1 MLALSNRS
9 FATTVKDKAA
19 QRDPERLKGLTL
31 TKQQVEEAM
40 KAHYDEEGSYSPPH
54 ASTFPSIDR
63 RACLMNLRIPPL
75 GIAPPPFGDEQ
86 VKEIEQ
92 KTTLRRDNLQ
102 WDREHWTDDS
112 LQPDEKSVDVI
123 IDDIQ
128 EMYKKGVSFATI
140 NLFIDWFSGAD
151 KGYKHA
157 IYNKT
162 WARIE

>member
-1 MLALSNRS
+1 
-9 FATTVKDKAA
+9 
-19 QRDPERLKGLTL
+19 
-31 TKQQVEEAM
+31 
-40 KAHYDEEGSYSPPH
+40 
-54 ASTFPSIDR
+54 
-63 RACLMNLRIPPL
+63 
-75 GIAPPPFGDEQ
+75 
-86 VKEIEQ
+86 IEQ

-102 WDREHWTDDS
+102 WDRDHWTDDG